1 MIKKGYYPER
11 SGDIVFVLEPNVIIY
26 GDRGTTHGSGYDYDT
41 HVPLIF
47 YGNGINKGKTSVRTE
62 ITDIAPTI
70 NELLGIENS
79 SAYSGKILDFVIK

>member
-1 MIKKGYYPER
+1 M
-11 SGDIVFVLEPNVIIY
+11 EPNVIIY

-47 YGNGINKGKTSVRTE
+47 YGNRINKGETSIRTE

-70 NELLGIENS
+70 NALLGLETS
-79 SAYSGKILDFVIK
+79 KA